1 MSDSSCMASATLAT
15 CAGVGGGA
23 WPISPQGGNAFRRD
37 KWHSTVA
44 GSSSVV
50 IVCGQ
55 GCCMSHVVTQLLYS
69 LGANSCVLEVV
80 PDHKLSYEHQQE
92 LPAIF
97 VGGRLLG
104 GLDKLLAAHISGNL
118 IPQLKEAGALWL

>member
-1 MSDSSCMASATLAT
+1 MSDSSCMASATLAPF
-15 CAGVGGGA
+15 ADVGGGA
-23 WPISPQGGNAFRRD
+23 WPIKPQGGNAFTRD
-37 KWHSTVA
+37 EWHSSVA

-69 LGANSCVLEVV
+69 LGANPCVLEVV
-80 PDHKLSYEHQQE
+80 PDRKLSYE

-104 GLDKLLAAHISGNL
+104 GVDKLLAAHISGNL
-118 IPQLKEAGALWL
+118 IPQLKGAGALWL